1 MSQKESMFVFIVGLL
16 LTAGGVGGVEQSLT
30 NLELAGSTLVAVL
43 GLAVMYCGTLGFR
56 NSVDE

>member
-1 MSQKESMFVFIVGLL
+1 MSQKESMFLFVVGLVV
-16 LTAGGVGGVEQSLT
+16 TGFGVGGVENSLSD
-30 NLELAGSTLVAVL
+30 LQLLGSTLVALV